1 MKNILKEL
9 KKYLGILA
17 CIAIAAIYTIALV
30 NFADNLKTLPPVVAV
45 DTTSVLCIFFWCK
58 ETSFFRKN
66 LGSKLEKMIALI
78 SVIALVGII
87 IYRWISFSDMKETP
101 LWLAVLPAWFFVA
114 MVIIVYRPKNKNQ

>member
-1 MKNILKEL
+1 MGGAASMKNILKEL

-30 NFADNLKTLPPVVAV
+30 NFADNSKTLPPVVAV

-87 IYRWISFSDMKETP
+87 IYRWI
-101 LWLAVLPAWFFVA
+101 
-114 MVIIVYRPKNKNQ
+114 